1 MTICLK
7 PEQQRI
13 IEDHIASGRYL
24 SIDEVLDTALS
35 RLPGAEAEAGPG
47 IELTGDKSRHAAIQ
61 RMMSFGER
69 HQLDPGEPISRQQLH
84 EGHRT

>member
-1 MTICLK
+1 MICLK

-13 IEDHIASGRYL
+13 IEDQLASGRYL

-35 RLPGAEAEAGPG
+35 RLPGKEAEGSQGNPQA
-47 IELTGDKSRHAAIQ
+47 DAKSRHAAIQ

-69 HQLDPGEPISRQQLH
+69 HQLDPGEPMSRHQFH
-84 EGHRT
+84 EGHRV